1 MNDGLPTGKP
11 LHKDN
16 FSVGHE
22 YQRDISAFA
31 VVVVNDEGLGNVLS
45 DLVHKAGLEFHL
57 YTSAETALSEMSAW
71 ALATSND
78 HQPLPALII
87 TDIYMPGIDGWSF
100 CRLLRSPEYTPFN
113 HIPILVVSSIF
124 AGPEADRIVAD
135 LGAEAFF
142 PAPIDGKRFSEQ
154 VEGILHGKH
163 VCSPLRVLIVED
175 SKAQAGIIKRAFAAH
190 GYHVDIAGT
199 VSTAGEFFR
208 ETSYDAAVLDYHL
221 PDGTGATLLDS
232 FRVQRPDCVCLMMTT
247 DPGPELALDWIKRG
261 AAAYLRKPFQPD
273 YLIEL
278 CERARRERAMLRV
291 QDLLEIRTRE
301 LRDSEERYRSIL
313 NACPDNIT
321 ITDLEGRIL
330 MTSPGALIMV
340 GCDLEKQ
347 MLGRM
352 LTDFIIPEE
361 RERAAATISFMP
373 QAGTLGSRYYLGLRV
388 DGSTF
393 SMEVNSAFI
402 RGIDRQPSKIVYVV
416 RDISKR
422 KQAEEEKARLQA
434 KLEQAQKLESMGRLA
449 GGVAHDFNNML
460 GVILGHTDLAML
472 QTDEKHPL
480 YMRFSKIRDAAQRS
494 AALTQQLLAFAR
506 CQTITPKVLNINATV
521 TDTLHMLRLLIGENI
536 EVDWLPGHEVYPVKI
551 DPSQFGQL
559 LVNLC
564 VNARDAIVGV
574 GRMSIETERRAL
586 DAAYCA
592 SNAFLVPGDYIM
604 LTVSDNGCGMDKE
617 IQKKIFEP
625 FFTTKGVGQGTGLG
639 LATVYG
645 IVKQNNGFIT
655 AYSEPGQGSAF
666 KIYFPRYVGSEI
678 EDKDE
683 KLASGPRSSG
693 ERVLVVEDDALLLDI
708 NTTMLQSL
716 GYRVLAAGSP
726 VEALRLAEEHA
737 GIIDL
742 LMTDVVMP
750 EMDGRQL
757 EQRMQI
763 THPRMKCLFMSGYTA
778 NVISHHGVLDKGV
791 HFIQKPFTLQDM
803 AMKVRETLDKEREDK
818 REN

>member
-1 MNDGLPTGKP
+1 M
-11 LHKDN
+11 
-16 FSVGHE
+16 GHE
-22 YQRDISAFA
+22 LRLDTSAFA
-31 VVVVNDEGLGNVLS
+31 VVVVNDEGLRNVLS
-45 DLVHKAGLEFHL
+45 SLVHQAGLEFRP
-57 YTSAETALSEMSAW
+57 YTSAETALSEMSTW
-71 ALATSND
+71 ALAAKEEGRA
-78 HQPLPALII
+78 LPALII

-113 HIPILVVSSIF
+113 HIPILVVSATF
-124 AGPEADRIVAD
+124 TGPEADRIVAD
-135 LGAEAFF
+135 LGVEAFL

-154 VEGILHGKH
+154 VQAILQGKH
-163 VCSPLRVLIVED
+163 VRSPLRVLIVED
-175 SKAQAGIIKRAFAAH
+175 SKAQAAIINRAFAVR
-190 GYHVDIAGT
+190 GYQVDIAGT
-199 VSTAGEFFR
+199 VSTAGELFR
-208 ETSYDAAVLDYHL
+208 KYTYNAAVLDYHL
-221 PDGTGATLLDS
+221 PDGTGAILLDS
-232 FRVQRPDCVCLMMTT
+232 FRAQRPDCVCLMMTT

-273 YLIEL
+273 YLVEL
-278 CERARRERAMLRV
+278 CERARRERSMLRV
-291 QDLLEIRTRE
+291 QDLLEIRTYE
-301 LRDSEERYRSIL
+301 LRESEERYRSIL

-321 ITDLEGRIL
+321 ITDLGGRIL
-330 MTSPGALIMV
+330 MTSPGALMMLD
-340 GCDLEKQ
+340 CDVEQQ

-352 LTDFIIPEE
+352 LTDFIIPED
-361 RERAAATISFMP
+361 RERAAATIASMP
-373 QAGTLGSRYYLGLRV
+373 QAGSLGSRYYLGLRR

-393 SMEVNSAFI
+393 NMEVNSAFI
-402 RGIDRQPSKIVYVV
+402 HGIDHQPSKIVYVV

-422 KQAEEEKARLQA
+422 KQAEEERARLQT
-434 KLEQAQKLESMGRLA
+434 KLEQAQKLESVGRLA

-460 GVILGHTDLAML
+460 GVILGHTDLALL
-472 QTDEKHPL
+472 QTEATHPH

-521 TDTLHMLRLLIGENI
+521 SDTLHMLHLLIGENI
-536 EVDWLPGHEVYPVKI
+536 EVDWLPGHEIYPVKI
-551 DPSQFGQL
+551 DPSQLGQL

-574 GRMSIETERRAL
+574 GRVSIETERRIL
-586 DAAYCA
+586 DADYCA
-592 SNAFLVPGDYIM
+592 SIAFLVPGDYIV

-617 IQKKIFEP
+617 IQQKIFEP

-655 AYSEPGQGSAF
+655 VYSEPGQGSVF
-666 KIYFPRYVGSEI
+666 KIYFPRYHGSEV
-678 EDKDE
+678 EDKGE
-683 KLASGPRSSG
+683 KPASGPRSSG
-693 ERVLVVEDDALLLDI
+693 EKVLVVEDDALLLDI

-726 VEALRLAEEHA
+726 GEALRLAEEHA
-737 GIIDL
+737 GTIDL

-750 EMDGRQL
+750 EMDGRLL
-757 EQRMQI
+757 EQRLQT

-791 HFIQKPFTLQDM
+791 HFIQKPFTLQDI
-803 AMKVRETLDKEREDK
+803 AVKVRETLDKAPEDK
-818 REN
+818 KENSRRLAQKHAYIYL